1 LNSGSKQLP
10 WTRVILFGTS
20 ANGQGAVVIIGPGVV
35 CSRVVTGYFGH
46 DIHGRTIAVKRVS
59 RRLGTGV
66 GGGRAGS
73 IARPRTASNADA
85 NNRSDIDSVCA
96 SGKQQQQLTRRRR
109 ARASALRRRRQIF
122 RDGRAL
128 GLVATSFSRFRTN
141 NRTNAFA
148 VWRAAWLCVAW
159 WIVKSVTRQG
169 DGACVVSA

>member
-10 WTRVILFGTS
+10 WTRVIFFGAS
-20 ANGQGAVVIIGPGVV
+20 ANGQRAVVIIGPGVV

-46 DIHGRTIAVKRVS
+46 DIHGRTIAVKHVS
-59 RRLGTGV
+59 RRPVTGS

-96 SGKQQQQLTRRRR
+96 SGKQQLTRRRR
-109 ARASALRRRRQIF
+109 ARASALTRRRKIF

-141 NRTNAFA
+141 NRTSAFA

-159 WIVKSVTRQG
+159 WIVKNATRHG
-169 DGACVVSA
+169 DGACVVNA